1 MDSVGIVPSHGGR
14 SVRWLP
20 ALALAA
26 AIVFPRTSAAGP
38 ITGLSWDGSPPGTL
52 ADLSGQASFSFGLPT
67 FGTGVYEITWFGGVT
82 AWRGLTTIGAGDEV
96 LFDPGYVG
104 AGTQRTITKTDP
116 WTMWATTPDLQ
127 HADSTGAQ
135 WAFTPMGAQRW
146 FWGLEDIALGRC
158 DCDYQDA
165 FGMLARIGDVPIS
178 LIITSDPHDGPQSP
192 RIAGRPPT
200 PPDPPRTIDGL
211 TC

>member
-1 MDSVGIVPSHGGR
+1 M
-14 SVRWLP
+14 
-20 ALALAA
+20 
-26 AIVFPRTSAAGP
+26 
-38 ITGLSWDGSPPGTL
+38 
-52 ADLSGQASFSFGLPT
+52 
-67 FGTGVYEITWFGGVT
+67 YEITWFGGVT
-82 AWRGLTTIGAGDEV
+82 DWRGLTTIGAGDEV

-135 WAFTPMGAQRW
+135 WAFAPMGPQRW

-178 LIITSDPHDGPQSP
+178 LIITSDPHDGPQD
-192 RIAGRPPT
+192 PPT
-200 PPDPPRTIDGL
+200 PLDPPRNIDGL
-211 TC
+211 LDAVPEPGTIALLTIGLAGLAARRRLRQR